1 MSFTTEVKSEISLNL
16 LKPCCQKAELAA
28 LIQLCSSVGI
38 NNKGMYLT
46 VRTENASTAKRIWK
60 LIRESYDVKM
70 ELSIIKKM
78 NLKKN
83 NIYVIQVFGDTR
95 EILEDLTLL
104 KGGSLRDHPLAS
116 IVSKECCG
124 RAYLA
129 GAFMAS
135 GSVNSPQKS
144 NYHLEIAT
152 LDEKHANYILKLMSR
167 YQLPAKQIKR
177 RNQYVVYLKASEKIS
192 DFLRL
197 IGAPEAVMKFE
208 DVRIQRDYFNSLTR
222 LDNCEFANEVK
233 TLEACRRQL
242 ESIELLEKYHRVEH
256 LDGKLR
262 EIIVLRKENP
272 EANLNELCE
281 VYEKK
286 TGTGISKSGMR
297 HRLARI
303 DELAEKLKESEA

>member
-1 MSFTTEVKSEISLNL
+1 MRN
-16 LKPCCQKAELAA
+16 
-28 LIQLCSSVGI
+28 
-38 NNKGMYLT
+38 
-46 VRTENASTAKRIWK
+46 
-60 LIRESYDVKM
+60 
-70 ELSIIKKM
+70 
-78 NLKKN
+78 
-83 NIYVIQVFGDTR
+83 
-95 EILEDLTLL
+95 
-104 KGGSLRDHPLAS
+104 
-116 IVSKECCG
+116 
-124 RAYLA
+124 
-129 GAFMAS
+129 
-135 GSVNSPQKS
+135 
-144 NYHLEIAT
+144 
-152 LDEKHANYILKLMSR
+152 
-167 YQLPAKQIKR
+167 QLPAKQIKR